1 MNPRNRRML
10 VACGLGMAMAAALP
24 LALRAEEKP
33 KHALPVAKHGG
44 TVIGMCDGKTSL
56 EVDLKPGESLS
67 PERAQSVSAQLMTE
81 WRKANPG
88 ASWDVVAV
96 ADTGAKAGQGPAGAP
111 PSSGQSAQ
119 HGTYEAFTSRDE
131 AVWAEET
138 KKFVDEGNA
147 IFHSPSKLGGTV
159 GVSCGNCHPN
169 GANTHPETYPKYQ
182 VQLQRVALLR
192 DMINWCV
199 ENPVKGKALAD
210 DDPKMRAL
218 EAYILSTRKG
228 VALEYGKH

>member
-1 MNPRNRRML
+1 MKRMRRTL
-10 VACGLGMAMAAALP
+10 AACGSVLAMGAVIP

-33 KHALPVAKHGG
+33 KHSLPPAKNGG
-44 TVIGMCDGKTSL
+44 TI
-56 EVDLKPGESLS
+56 
-67 PERAQSVSAQLMTE
+67 
-81 WRKANPG
+81 
-88 ASWDVVAV
+88 
-96 ADTGAKAGQGPAGAP
+96 
-111 PSSGQSAQ
+111 
-119 HGTYEAFTSRDE
+119 
-131 AVWAEET
+131 
-138 KKFVDEGNA
+138 
-147 IFHSPSKLGGTV
+147 

-192 DMINWCV
+192 DMINWCI